1 MAANVEV
8 NFQTN
13 FQIKALAKHEF
24 EELIQL
30 NDNALANQSA
40 HWIQVDASP
49 GYPCRVSL
57 MDAEVGERVLAL
69 SYFHHH
75 VASPYRASGP
85 IFVRE
90 HAITAKL
97 AINEIPQMLRHRLL
111 SLRAYNATAIM
122 VGAEV
127 VEGAELEFAI
137 TRLFQQS
144 DVEYIHI
151 HNAKPGC
158 FNCSVHRA

>member
-1 MAANVEV
+1 MAGNLTV
-8 NFQTN
+8 N

-24 EELIQL
+24 DGLIQL
-30 NDNALANQSA
+30 SVQELARQSA
-40 HWIQVDASP
+40 QWLLVDASP

-57 MDAEVGERVLAL
+57 TDAKVGERVLAL
-69 SYFHHH
+69 SYLHHD
-75 VASPYRASGP
+75 VVSPYRASGP
-85 IFVRE
+85 IFVVE

-97 AINEIPQMLRHRLL
+97 AINEIPQMLRHRLV
-111 SLRAYNATAIM
+111 SVRAYNAAAIM
-122 VGAEV
+122 VEAEV
-127 VEGAELEFAI
+127 VAGVELELAI
-137 TRLFQQS
+137 VRLFQQS